1 MTAVHVIVLDPGEV
15 HDGRSGAP
23 GGYAYRMLYIDA
35 DFVRAVAEDAE
46 QRPSRDLV
54 SDSPLI
60 HDPVLAREIH
70 AAWIARAASPVSLEA
85 DERLER
91 IVRSIAVRDV
101 QARADRPVLWQDSL
115 RRVCDYMHDHIGGPI
130 TTTDLARVAN
140 VSRFQLTRRFQRMF
154 GLPLHAYHLQVRL
167 EEAKRRMA
175 HGRSIAA
182 VAADLGFVDQSHFH
196 RRFRAHFGVT
206 PAEWRRT
213 AIQDA

>member
-1 MTAVHVIVLDPGEV
+1 MASSG
-15 HDGRSGAP
+15 SGA
-23 GGYAYRMLYIDA
+23 GHHS
-35 DFVRAVAEDAE
+35 
-46 QRPSRDLV
+46 SRDLV

-60 HDPVLAREIH
+60 HDPLLARDIH
-70 AAWIARAASPVSLEA
+70 AAWLARAESPVSLEA
-85 DERLER
+85 GECLER
-91 IVRSIAVRDV
+91 IVQSIALRSV
-101 QARADRPVLWQDSL
+101 QPRADRPVLRHGSV
-115 RRVCDYMHDHIGGPI
+115 RMVRDYLHDYIGDPI

-140 VSRFQLTRRFQRMF
+140 VSRFQLTRQFQRVF

-175 HGRSIAA
+175 YGQTIAA

-196 RRFRAHFGVT
+196 RRFRAYFGVT